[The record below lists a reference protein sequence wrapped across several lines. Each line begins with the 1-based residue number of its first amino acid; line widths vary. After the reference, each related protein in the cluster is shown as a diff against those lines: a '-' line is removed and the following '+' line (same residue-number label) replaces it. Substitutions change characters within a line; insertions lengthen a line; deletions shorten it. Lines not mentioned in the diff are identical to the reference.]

1 MATPTLAELLQL
13 SVAERIRLVQDLW
26 DSIAT
31 EPETLP
37 ISEAQ
42 RQEVARRSDA
52 HRLAPELAV
61 PLEDA
66 LDQIERGIG

>member
-1 MATPTLAELLQL
+1 MATPTLTELLQL
-13 SVAERIRLVQDLW
+13 SVSERIQLVQDLW
-26 DSIAT
+26 DSLVA

-42 RQEVARRSDA
+42 REEVARRSDA
-52 HRLAPELAV
+52 HRREPELAV

-66 LDQIERGIG
+66 LDEIERGIE